1 MPNPIYTLKF
11 TGSSVMIRRVAILSP
26 RLPVMASLAQRL
38 AVRSVPEELRVSSVR
53 NDVIHNRCRSCNTLL
68 QALLT
73 EWMELQELLA
83 LSSPTAVVSFRGSGS
98 CSLRLHLLVF
108 LTVLLPCRDE
118 VRAPRM
124 PAGNLW
130 CVWHRLFTRL
140 LICKRK
146 APADQADAPQNS
158 FYKIQLS

>member
-1 MPNPIYTLKF
+1 MVNAFCTLLFHRHLFKPFWLIAASINHISNVNGKF
-11 TGSSVMIRRVAILSP
+11 
-26 RLPVMASLAQRL
+26 
-38 AVRSVPEELRVSSVR
+38 VPEELRVSSVR
-53 NDVIHNRCRSCNTLL
+53 YDVLHNRCRSCNTLL

-73 EWMELQELLA
+73 EWIELQELLA
-83 LSSPTAVVSFRGSGS
+83 LSSPTAVVSSRGSGS

-124 PAGNLW
+124 PAGNHW
-130 CVWHRLFTRL
+130 FVWHRLFTRL

-158 FYKIQLS
+158 FYKIQLA